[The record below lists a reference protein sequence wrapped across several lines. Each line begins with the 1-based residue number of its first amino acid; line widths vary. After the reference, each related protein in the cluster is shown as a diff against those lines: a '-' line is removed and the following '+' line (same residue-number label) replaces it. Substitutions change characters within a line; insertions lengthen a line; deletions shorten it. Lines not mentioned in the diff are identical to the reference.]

1 MVHATTGIV
10 KHVEQT
16 AQHVLLSWRPP
27 SREVWRMP
35 TNATTGSD
43 REQRE
48 RAQREAVERMNR
60 EAPPGLRYH
69 YAPTMREAENMAL
82 RIAREAGL
90 PVTRGTGDTRREP
103 IARLITYP
111 VCVDITLY
119 PNGEHVEDGS
129 VLHRIF
135 YGYWM
140 P

>member
-1 MVHATTGIV
+1 MGELKA
-10 KHVEQT
+10 
-16 AQHVLLSWRPP
+16 LLAKVPEHRAKLDAISEELR
-27 SREVWRMP
+27 RQLEIRR
-35 TNATTGSD
+35 TID
-43 REQRE
+43 RL
-48 RAQREAVERMNR
+48 NR
-60 EAPPGLRYH
+60 QAPPGMKYY